1 VRLAMLY
8 LAFRNLF
15 RHKIRLLIAVGG
27 IALALVLILA
37 LDAIVT
43 GIEDQFTTYIDN
55 SGADIFVAQEGIR
68 NLHMVSSALPD
79 LIVAQVKQVPGVE
92 TVTPILYISTTL
104 DTGKDSHLVYLIGLP
119 PTATAGK
126 PWRIAAGIAIPEAG
140 QIVVDSDMAKRD
152 NLKLGDTIKV
162 FGQPFKIAG
171 LSEKT
176 ANLLN
181 AIAFISLADFARLRG
196 STNTVSFVLTT
207 IKSGQ
212 LAQAV
217 AGQIEQQVP
226 GVTAL
231 ARSDFADQERK
242 VVIDM
247 SADIIN
253 IMNLVGFLIG
263 LTVMALTI
271 YTATISLRTEYGLL
285 KSVGAH
291 NSHLYR
297 VVLYQATAN
306 TLLGFALAL
315 LITFLLA
322 LAVPFFNS
330 RLTLEITFVSL
341 LKVGLLSLVIAAI
354 SAVLPI
360 RQIAKLDPTKVFS
373 GGKV

>member
-1 VRLAMLY
+1 MLY